1 MHPVHHFKPDS
12 SGDEPG
18 ILSEMLIRTI
28 EKEMAAHTGEAS
40 NPDKRYALWRAAFNW
55 KPEKYQVLTP
65 HRGELH
71 GVEALNES
79 IQDRVAAGVIRRFGV
94 LDGITLF
101 DKVIQY
107 RNRPQSNP
115 IWAYNFSTRTS
126 ERVEIFNGEIG
137 FVQKHNFDRNGR
149 SRLKRFQVKF
159 ERKDHLAV
167 GYGSDLPNGGGFEK
181 IEDNLELAYAI
192 SVHKA
197 QGSEFDHTYVLVP
210 RSKGRSL
217 SSELLYT
224 ALTRARQH
232 CTLLVESDVSTL
244 LSARRPENAQTN
256 LINSSLFDGHFRA
269 VPDELINRK
278 GWYEE
283 GRIHEALS
291 GDMVRSKSE
300 LVIANL
306 LHERDVPFAYEA
318 LLRAGDG
325 TMYLPDFTITWQG
338 ETWFWEHWGMMSSDA
353 YQRHRE
359 RKAAWYDKHFPG
371 RLIETFEGP
380 QLSQEVAR
388 KIEEKL
394 A

>member
-1 MHPVHHFKPDS
+1 MLNPEKPY
-12 SGDEPG
+12 E
-18 ILSEMLIRTI
+18 
-28 EKEMAAHTGEAS
+28 
-40 NPDKRYALWRAAFNW
+40 LWRAAFDW

-79 IQDRVAAGVIRRFGV
+79 IQDRIAAGAISRFGV
-94 LDGITLF
+94 LDGITLY

-115 IWAYNFSTRTS
+115 IWAYNFNTRKA
-126 ERVEIFNGEIG
+126 ERVEVFNGEIG
-137 FVQKHNFDRNGR
+137 FVQKHNYDKNRR
-149 SRLKRFQVKF
+149 SRLERFQVKF
-159 ERKDHLAV
+159 ERKDDLAV
-167 GYGSDLPNGGGFEK
+167 GYGSKLSASGGSEK
-181 IEDNLELAYAI
+181 VEDNLELAYAI

-197 QGSEFDHTYVLVP
+197 QGSEFNHTYVLVP
-210 RSKGRSL
+210 QSKGRSL

-232 CTLLVESDVSTL
+232 CTLLVQGDVSTL
-244 LSARRPENAQTN
+244 LSARRPENTQIG
-256 LINSSLFDGHFRA
+256 LINSSLFDGFFRSI
-269 VPDELINRK
+269 PDELINRR

-306 LHERDVPFAYEA
+306 LNERDIPFAYEV
-318 LLRAGDG
+318 LLRAPDG
-325 TMYLPDFTITWQG
+325 TMYLPDFKITWQG
-338 ETWFWEHWGMMSSDA
+338 ETWFWEHWGMMSSDT
-353 YQRHRE
+353 YQEHRE
-359 RKAAWYDKHFPG
+359 RKIAWYDKHFPG

-380 QLSQEVAR
+380 QLSQQSAQH
-388 KIEEKL
+388 IDEKFS
-394 A
+394 